1 MMLTNIVA
9 IAAILAGALVVMA
22 PSRFWS
28 VRYVCSDIGLFLAS
42 IAAYYGYTVVMER
55 RRKSMS
61 VPCKEVEA
69 KIVQPETDSKPQFD
83 VDEHV
88 ALLQKYSAE
97 RNIGRTMRTFRSIQ
111 QNTSCVSSQVYN
123 VVLQAF
129 INCGNV
135 DGAEDWMDTIVEAQK
150 ADEASFN
157 ILIKGLVEV
166 HALEKARDLV
176 DQMKKAGIHPSS
188 AVFDNILAGCARAKR
203 FTESLSLLEE
213 MHAAGVQPTSSTLH
227 TIEKLL
233 DDSRNI
239 DQSLCRIRQIMSKF
253 QIEAKMLADLPRLAA
268 VISQAT
274 DSMLAPCAHE
284 LHIAGSL
291 PQIKAVQRT
300 LKQHGFLDST
310 EKDARPFDGHWET
323 DDGLTVIIEGKVV
336 RWGGQHA
343 SRLRFTG
350 EDQRCCMLT
359 LYGKPTKGVSSPAIE
374 AQDTKQ
380 LRWDNGETW
389 HSYDG
394 RAIGQ
399 DVLFSQSMTKPSR
412 DQAQDEAQRA
422 RSSAMLKCVSK
433 NALGLPMILED
444 AITQFLGGEL
454 FYVRVQF
461 QSKWNPSRPSDDDE
475 LPLLQ
480 DADADICSSL
490 SHRHPWVGLRHCWAE
505 PGADQCGQR
514 TLVNG
519 EEVDEDCFRRQ
530 VKALRWS

>member
-1 MMLTNIVA
+1 MMLTSVLAAAA
-9 IAAILAGALVVMA
+9 IATGAIIVMA

-28 VRYVCSDIGLFLAS
+28 VRYICSDIGLFFVS
-42 IAAYYGYTVVMER
+42 IAAYYGCSVIMER

-61 VPCKEVEA
+61 RPCKEVDA
-69 KIVQPETDSKPQFD
+69 KIVQPETESKPQFD
-83 VDEHV
+83 IGEHV
-88 ALLQKYSAE
+88 ALLQKHSSE
-97 RNIGRTMRTFRSIQ
+97 RNIGQTMRTFRSIQ
-111 QNTSCVSSQVYN
+111 QSTSCVSSQVYN
-123 VVLQAF
+123 IVLQAF

-135 DGAEDWMDTIVEAQK
+135 YGAEDWMDTIVEAKK

-157 ILIKGLVEV
+157 ILLKGLVEAQ
-166 HALEKARDLV
+166 ALEKGRDVL
-176 DQMKKAGIHPSS
+176 DQMKRAGIQPSI
-188 AVFDNILAGCARAKR
+188 ANFDDLLAGCARAKC
-203 FTESLSLLEE
+203 FTESLSLLDE
-213 MHAAGVQPTSSTLH
+213 MHAAGVQPTSLTLH
-227 TIEKLL
+227 TVEKLL

-239 DQSLCRIRQIMSKF
+239 DQSLRRIRQIMRRFK
-253 QIEAKMLADLPRLAA
+253 IEANTLANLPRLAA
-268 VISQAT
+268 VISQPA
-274 DSMLAPCAHE
+274 DSMSAPCAHE
-284 LHIAGSL
+284 LQVTGSL

-350 EDQRCCMLT
+350 EDRRACMLT
-359 LYGKPTKGVSSPAIE
+359 LYGKPTKGLTSPAIE
-374 AQDTKQ
+374 TQATKQ
-380 LRWDNGETW
+380 LRWDNGDTW

-412 DQAQDEAQRA
+412 DKVQDEAQRA

-433 NALGLPMILED
+433 EALGLPIILED
-444 AITQFLGGEL
+444 LITQFLGGEL

-461 QSKWNPSRPSDDDE
+461 QSKWNPSRVSDDDE
-475 LPLLQ
+475 LPCLQ

-490 SHRHPWVGLRHCWAE
+490 SHRHPCVGLRHCWAE

-519 EEVDEDCFRRQ
+519 EEVDEVSFRRQ
-530 VKALRWS
+530 IRAVRSA